1 MVSSKEALASAAL
14 SDPLTYGISHIDLL
28 QGRKWQVSA
37 RAWIKDIYAAVNP
50 YTIEKE
56 PVGHSKHMVIMKGTQ
71 VGMTTMALVKM
82 FHFADYWPV
91 RVMYMLPRQ
100 QDYID
105 FATTRIDPMILS
117 SKRLREKIGVPNS
130 TRSKKLGD
138 SYLFFM
144 ESTVEPR
151 SMPADAIMVD
161 EVDLSEPTNVATLLN
176 RMDDSNWKLR
186 YYFSTPTLP
195 NYGIHGRYLQSDMRK
210 WLVKCPR
217 CNEWQEMEWE
227 QNLRVVG
234 RQDEPT
240 DIYLGCAHCG
250 YRFDVQTITDN
261 GAWVAEKPERSIIG
275 FHISQLMNHPVKE
288 LYGFYLDPETSLLE
302 FYRKRLGKPYEVAG
316 GSITRED
323 FLANCF
329 HQYELFTEEIA
340 YDGSSTYYA
349 GIDQGN
355 EIQMV
360 IAKLPKGSKIPKIVR
375 IELIPFP
382 TEEETTD
389 PDKGWNRVGKLLR
402 LFKIKKAVSDA
413 SPNRHSVR
421 NLQANY
427 LGRLIMAD
435 YTNIKDRY
443 AARKDKRKKNLITEV
458 NINQVEAFDDLMDSI
473 RKSYWALPG
482 LPPILSSDVELLIAH
497 ATSLK
502 RDIEE
507 RRTMS
512 GIKKVPVWRKLRAD
526 HLAHCLLYCKLA
538 IEIDTGSHHKIAI
551 IGAKPEPGID
561 EEDTE
566 KKNHPH
572 PNIIAQ
578 ILPRLAEISQE
589 QAQLYFTLK
598 ENKTLTREKL
608 PMPLQHKLNLVEK
621 QGNTLEDIEWV
632 LSHIALHG
640 NEPIKLPK
648 RKINGNTLKSG

>member
-1 MVSSKEALASAAL
+1 VVSSKEALASVAL
-14 SDPLTYGISHIDLL
+14 SDPLSYGISHIDLL

-37 RAWIKDIYAAVNP
+37 RAWIKDIYSAVNP
-50 YTIEKE
+50 YVIEKE
-56 PVGHSKHMVIMKGTQ
+56 PVGHSRHMVIMKGTQ

-117 SKRLREKIGVPNS
+117 SKRLRDKIGIPNS
-130 TRSKKLGD
+130 TRSKKLGG

-227 QNLRVVG
+227 QNLRVLG
-234 RQDEPT
+234 RQDKPT
-240 DIYLGCAHCG
+240 DVYLGCVYCD
-250 YRFDVQTITDN
+250 YRFDVKTITDN
-261 GAWVAEKPERSIIG
+261 GSWVAEKPERGIIG
-275 FHISQLMNHPVKE
+275 FHISQLMNHPVDE

-302 FYRKRLGKPYEVAG
+302 FYRKRLGKPYELAG
-316 GSITRED
+316 GSVTRED

-329 HQYELFTEEIA
+329 HQYDIFTEEMG

-355 EIQMV
+355 EIQII
-360 IAKLPKGSKIPKIVR
+360 IAKLPRGSKIPKIVHV
-375 IELIPFP
+375 ELIPFP
-382 TEEETTD
+382 AEDETTD
-389 PDKGWNRVGKLLR
+389 PNIGWNRVGKLLR
-402 LFKIKKAVSDA
+402 LFRVKKAISDA

-421 NLQANY
+421 NLQAKF

-435 YTNIKDRY
+435 YTSIKKRY
-443 AARKDKRKKNLITEV
+443 AERKDTKKKGIIVEV
-458 NINQVEAFDDLMDSI
+458 NINQVEALDDLMDSI
-473 RKSYWALPG
+473 RSSYWALPG
-482 LPPILSSDVELLIAH
+482 LPPILSSNTELLIAH

-507 RRTMS
+507 RRVMS
-512 GIKKVPVWRKLRAD
+512 GIKRVPVWRKLRAD
-526 HLAHCLLYCKLA
+526 HLAHCMLYCKLA

-551 IGAKPEPGID
+551 IGKPQV
-561 EEDTE
+561 EEEEVGE
-566 KKNHPH
+566 KEWHPH
-572 PNIIAQ
+572 PNKIAQ
-578 ILPRLAEISQE
+578 ILPRLAEVPQE
-589 QAQLYFTLK
+589 QAQTYFILK
-598 ENKTLTREKL
+598 EADKLTREKL
-608 PMPLQHKLNLVEK
+608 PMPLQHKLNLLDKTEL
-621 QGNTLEDIEWV
+621 TLKEIEWV
-632 LSHIALHG
+632 LLHIALHA
-640 NEPIKLPK
+640 NEPIKL
-648 RKINGNTLKSG
+648 